1 MNMPP
6 IGAANNLGP
15 MFTGGPPGPQQQ
27 RPFGPP
33 GPQQQRPP
41 GPPGPQQQR
50 PPGPLGGPQ
59 DQPPIAPPPHQ
70 MNFTGEMPNYEEGN
84 VIRTR
89 EIMYR
94 LIISQLFYDGY
105 SQAAI
110 QLTNVLAV
118 DPPAPPSERLL
129 HVLIRGL
136 NQESEEKAAEDKA
149 MKKNTFADLTVGPS
163 SRSELLESLQGRG
176 LDLEYDTESRQSSH
190 DTVPEPAMYETA
202 YVTSH
207 KANCRA
213 GAFNADGSLV
223 ATGSVDTS
231 IKILDVDRM
240 LAKSQIESMASG
252 NKTIDPGSHPVIRTL
267 YDHVEEV
274 TCLRFHPREPLLASG
289 SRDYTVKIFDYS
301 KASAKKA
308 FKTINETEHIEDLAF
323 HPTGSHLL
331 VGVRHPVLR
340 MYDVNTTQCYTGS
353 DPRQQHLDSITSL
366 DWSMDGKLYVSASVD
381 GAIKVWDGVS
391 SHCVSTYIR
400 AHDGH
405 EVCSVKFSRNGKYIL
420 SSGKDSLI
428 KLWEF
433 STNRCLIAYTGAG
446 ATGKQEFRSQAV
458 FNHTEDYVMFPDE
471 VTTSLCCWDS
481 RNASR
486 KQLLSLG
493 HNGAVRFITHSPTEA
508 AFLTCSDDFRARF
521 WFKRPMSQR

>member
-1 MNMPP
+1 
-6 IGAANNLGP
+6 
-15 MFTGGPPGPQQQ
+15 
-27 RPFGPP
+27 
-33 GPQQQRPP
+33 
-41 GPPGPQQQR
+41 
-50 PPGPLGGPQ
+50 
-59 DQPPIAPPPHQ
+59 

-110 QLTNVLAV
+110 QLTNILAV

-129 HVLIRGL
+129 HVVVRGL
-136 NQESEEKAAEDKA
+136 DQEAEEKAQEDRV
-149 MKKNTFADLTVGPS
+149 MKKNAYADLAVGPT
-163 SRSELLESLQGRG
+163 SRTEILESLHNRG
-176 LDLEYDTESRQSSH
+176 LDLEFDTDSRQSNH
-190 DTVPEPAMYETA
+190 EIVPEPAMYETA

-223 ATGSVDTS
+223 ATGSLDTS

-240 LAKSQIESMASG
+240 LAKSQMESMASG

-289 SRDYTVKIFDYS
+289 SRDFTVKIFDYS

-308 FKTINETEHIEDLAF
+308 FKTISETEHIEDLAF

-331 VGVRHPVLR
+331 VGVRNPIIR

-353 DPRQQHLDSITSL
+353 LPHQQHHELITSL
-366 DWSMDGKLYVSASVD
+366 DWSMDGKLYASASID
-381 GAIKVWDGVS
+381 GAIKIWDGVS
-391 SHCVSTYIR
+391 SHCVSTYVK

-405 EVCSVKFSRNGKYIL
+405 EVSSVRFTRNGKYVL

-428 KLWEF
+428 KLWEL

-446 ATGKQEFRSQAV
+446 ATGKQEFPSQAV

-471 VTTSLCCWDS
+471 MTTSLCCWDS

-521 WFKRPMSQR
+521 WFKRPMPSQR